1 MDRRKV
7 QGKKNDGKQI
17 VGFRPGWMSH
27 ADVIPGASI
36 GISAPLDSKRRR
48 TILCMELRSVLQPR
62 MEKY

>member
-27 ADVIPGASI
+27 ADVIPGASMY
-36 GISAPLDSKRRR
+36 R
-48 TILCMELRSVLQPR
+48 TFENVTKFQKL
-62 MEKY
+62 